1 MDYKCRKCKQK
12 GHNSRKCPSSHD
24 QENIQQQA
32 TAVTSSSQSQQQTPN
47 AMNPGANKQSQPQQS
62 NFTPEAV
69 FGASGLETDTNDQV
83 LFDLISQIPDQPTTS
98 QPPTSTLTT
107 KNATSPVHVSL
118 LVHTNNSML
127 TSFYTIIYLLE
138 FLVANCQG
146 KKVKYRCGVCRR
158 FGHTRSSCD
167 STLASL
173 YKRHPWEPPGLAR
186 PKNTA
191 NISTSKSAAKRAK
204 KA

>member
-107 KNATSPVHVSL
+107 KNATSP
-118 LVHTNNSML
+118 
-127 TSFYTIIYLLE
+127 
-138 FLVANCQG
+138 G